1 MVVIFVAGL
10 PDNKT
15 RKIPEV
21 SPDDFKK
28 SGKRI
33 SKNLQYRLLLQRSD
47 QQFNAGIDILHIQHF
62 HR

>member
-1 MVVIFVAGL
+1 VAGL

-15 RKIPEV
+15 RKIREV

-33 SKNLQYRLLLQRSD
+33 SKNLQHRLLLQRSD
-47 QQFNAGIDILHIQHF
+47 
-62 HR
+62 